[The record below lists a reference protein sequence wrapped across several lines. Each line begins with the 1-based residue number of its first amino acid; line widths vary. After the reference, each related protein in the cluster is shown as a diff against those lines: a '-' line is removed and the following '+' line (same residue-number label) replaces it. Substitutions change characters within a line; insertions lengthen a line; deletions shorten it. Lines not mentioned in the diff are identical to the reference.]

1 MRNCTISIFCIIVCF
16 IISLF
21 SLTGC
26 LTSKKIDSYVAQE
39 YNNEVTKQD
48 KKKKADIAITSSY
61 QSNDSKVSATVPKTS
76 RMLPLLFYWQFDY
89 RHTCSLNP
97 NIAVNKFA
105 NTLYTLSA
113 KSLAEKLNGQKL
125 ELKVEQV
132 PAAFA
137 IVDKAHII
145 WLIYAFGWD
154 KVYIEPD
161 RKDLIVS
168 YKLLQASGII
178 KTGMITIKN
187 PAQNQG
193 IHQFSESWKSATSD
207 WITGYHNDLANMT
220 KSFVN
225 KLEEVIN

>member
-1 MRNCTISIFCIIVCF
+1 MRNCSSRLLCHTSYLF
-16 IISLF
+16 IIAF
-21 SLTGC
+21 SISGC
-26 LTSKKIDSYVAQE
+26 LTSKKIDAYVAQE
-39 YNNEVTKQD
+39 YNNEVTRQD
-48 KKKKADIAITSSY
+48 KKKKADIIITSLY
-61 QSNDSKVSATVPKTS
+61 QSTDSKISTTVPKTNH
-76 RMLPLLFYWQFDY
+76 MLPLVFYWQFDY

-105 NTLYTLSA
+105 NTVHILSA
-113 KSLAEKLNGQKL
+113 KTLAEKLNGQRL

-161 RKDLIVS
+161 RKDLVVS
-168 YKLLQASGII
+168 YKLVADSGSI
-178 KTGMITIKN
+178 KTGKITIKN
-187 PAQNQG
+187 PAQNQD

-207 WITGYHNDLANMT
+207 WLTGYHNDLANMT
-220 KSFVN
+220 KSFIS
-225 KLEEVIN
+225 KLEEEIL